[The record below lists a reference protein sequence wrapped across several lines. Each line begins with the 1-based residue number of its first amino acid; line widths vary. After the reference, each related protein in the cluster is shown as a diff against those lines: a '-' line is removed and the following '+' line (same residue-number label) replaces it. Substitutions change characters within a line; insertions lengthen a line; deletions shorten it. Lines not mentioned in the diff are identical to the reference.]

1 MGDTLCDVSKE
12 REGDGA
18 SQLDNTNDRSY
29 PEFLSQSLNVLR
41 DNLTIAI

>member
-29 PEFLSQSLNVLR
+29 PEFCQKSTHYVL
-41 DNLTIAI
+41 DF